1 MSVAQ
6 FSLAEAI
13 EKRLKEFITYAASFL
28 AAMMLKR
35 GFDQTLDRYDK
46 NRLWVTWVSAF
57 IIIFFSMAVLVL
69 ITWID
74 TNDVPLELENNHQP

>member
-1 MSVAQ
+1 
-6 FSLAEAI
+6 
-13 EKRLKEFITYAASFL
+13 
-28 AAMMLKR
+28 MMLKR